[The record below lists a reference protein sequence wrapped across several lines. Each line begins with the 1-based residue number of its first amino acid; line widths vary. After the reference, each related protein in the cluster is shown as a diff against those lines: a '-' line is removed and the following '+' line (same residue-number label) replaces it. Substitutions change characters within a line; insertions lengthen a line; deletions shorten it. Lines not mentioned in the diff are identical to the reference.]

1 MIKVN
6 VWQLT
11 KITGHED
18 WYVIQVNFVQDFG
31 DVIDVVFRSV
41 GTLTFDTTVFQRNRN
56 VRVQNVF
63 AFGVSGVGV
72 SKTVK

>member
-11 KITGHED
+11 KITSRED
-18 WYVIQVNFVQDFG
+18 WHVVRVSFVQDFG
-31 DVIDVVFRSV
+31 NVVDVVFRSV
-41 GTLTFDTTVFQRNRN
+41 GTLTFDTTVCLRNRN

-63 AFGVSGVGV
+63 GVSDVSV
-72 SKTVK
+72 SKIVK

>member
-11 KITGHED
+11 KITGLED
-18 WYVIQVNFVQDFG
+18 WYVVRVNFVQDFG

-56 VRVQNVF
+56 VRVQIVFGASNV
-63 AFGVSGVGV
+63 SV
-72 SKTVK
+72 SKIVK